1 MALLRPVRMIRTE
14 TCVVTIRGT
23 ATLSA
28 YNGILNS
35 AGGDVVIDGG
45 TVKVQSSSDAFPDTE
60 PVVSP
65 TRGIMMPF
73 GGDVEIK
80 NGAEVQLEVGSHG
93 IYSMDLNGGTM
104 SVAVSDSTL
113 NIQSGDAGISP
124 ASSSVSI
131 TDSASHC
138 QWPENRCFC
147 AGSCVELFRRLCDLC
162 RRGC

>member
-1 MALLRPVRMIRTE
+1 M
-14 TCVVTIRGT
+14 VTIRGT

-104 SVAVSDSTL
+104 SVAV
-113 NIQSGDAGISP
+113 Q
-124 ASSSVSI
+124 
-131 TDSASHC
+131 
-138 QWPENRCFC
+138 
-147 AGSCVELFRRLCDLC
+147 
-162 RRGC
+162 